1 MYSNHL
7 EIAIRMRMAWHDA
20 TERDVMAEKDV
31 ETKSQ
36 TKDLTREDWLIAAVA
51 ALAEGGV
58 EAVKVERLAKSL
70 GVSKGSFYWHFKD
83 RPQLLAAILDVWDAD
98 FTQQLIDNAAD
109 LATPKQRLRHLA
121 QDALVKTV
129 YGIDSARAE
138 AAIQSWAA
146 TDAHV
151 AERLRGVDGARLAYL
166 EKELAAA
173 GLTAETARARAK
185 MLYLALLGLYA
196 ARGYNQHLADDSAYL
211 ALVELALE

>member
-1 MYSNHL
+1 MYSNCPK
-7 EIAIRMRMAWHDA
+7 ITIRMRMAWRDA
-20 TERDVMAEKDV
+20 AERNVRAERDVEA
-31 ETKSQ
+31 KSE

-98 FTQQLIDNAAD
+98 FTQQLIDNAAG
-109 LATPKQRLRHLA
+109 LATPQQRLRHLA

-138 AAIQSWAA
+138 AAIQSWAQ

-151 AERLRGVDGARLAYL
+151 AERLRAVDAARLAYL
-166 EKELAAA
+166 EQELAAA
-173 GLTAETARARAK
+173 GLTPENNHARAK

-196 ARGYNQHLADDSAYL
+196 ARGYNPDLADDAAYL
-211 ALVELALE
+211 ALVELVLE

>member
-1 MYSNHL
+1 
-7 EIAIRMRMAWHDA
+7 MAGHDLPA
-20 TERDVMAEKDV
+20 KGG
-31 ETKSQ
+31 
-36 TKDLTREDWLIAAVA
+36 TKDLTRDDWLRAAVA

-83 RPQLLAAILDVWDAD
+83 RPQLLAAILDFWNAD

-109 LATPKQRLRHLA
+109 LANPRERLRHLA
-121 QDALVKTV
+121 RDALVNTV

-138 AAIQSWAA
+138 AAIQAWAA

-151 AERLRGVDGARLAYL
+151 AERLRAVDTARLAHL
-166 EKELAAA
+166 EKELTAA
-173 GLTAETARARAK
+173 GLAPDQTCARSK

-196 ARGYNQHLADDSAYL
+196 ARGYNPELADDSAYL
-211 ALVELALE
+211 ALVELCLQ

>member
-1 MYSNHL
+1 
-7 EIAIRMRMAWHDA
+7 MAGNA
-20 TERDVMAEKDV
+20 LPANG
-31 ETKSQ
+31 ETR
-36 TKDLTREDWLIAAVA
+36 DLTRDDWLRAAVA

-58 EAVKVERLAKSL
+58 EAVKVERLAKTL

-83 RPQLLAAILDVWDAD
+83 RPQLLAAILDFWDAD

-109 LATPKQRLRHLA
+109 RTTPKERLRHLA

-151 AERLRGVDGARLAYL
+151 AERLRAVDSARLAYL

-173 GLTAETARARAK
+173 GQQPDKARARAK

-196 ARGYNQHLADDSAYL
+196 ARGYNQDLADDSAYL